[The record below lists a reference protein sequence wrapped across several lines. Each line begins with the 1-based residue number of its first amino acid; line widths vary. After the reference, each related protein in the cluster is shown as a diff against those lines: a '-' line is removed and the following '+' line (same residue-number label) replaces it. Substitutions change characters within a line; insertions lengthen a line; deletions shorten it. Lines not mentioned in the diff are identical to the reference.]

1 LAYAASNVGRNVWSQ
16 GCKQAEDLN
25 LQGDIGEGKFFVRV
39 LNSSATRLGENEDQ
53 IKWSRNHQSGVYTAK
68 LGYADKMEEDQVEAR
83 LWQWQ
88 IVWKMESSLKEK
100 NCLSIALDNRILSW
114 DNCQKRNMQGPGQCI
129 LCKSS
134 VEIVDH
140 FLFTIPFL
148 EQFGWKSYRFQ
159 VEKISWKTGLCWI
172 VFVPGLLT
180 TLKKLLEPYPVL

>member
-172 VFVPGLLT
+172 FHSCC
-180 TLKKLLEPYPVL
+180 